1 MKTQNETQKKLAW
14 DKFKSYVLERDSRQ
28 FSAFSEYLSLQ
39 NKDALKNATILEE
52 ELEM

>member
-1 MKTQNETQKKLAW
+1 MKARDDLQKKLAW

-28 FSAFSEYLSLQ
+28 FEAFSEYLSLQ
-39 NKDALKNATILEE
+39 NKDANKNATFIEE

>member
-1 MKTQNETQKKLAW
+1 MNTRKGLEKKLAW

>member
-1 MKTQNETQKKLAW
+1 MKTQNEIEKKLAW
-14 DKFKSYVLERDSRQ
+14 DKFTSYVLERDSRQ

-39 NKDALKNATILEE
+39 NKDANKKATFIEE